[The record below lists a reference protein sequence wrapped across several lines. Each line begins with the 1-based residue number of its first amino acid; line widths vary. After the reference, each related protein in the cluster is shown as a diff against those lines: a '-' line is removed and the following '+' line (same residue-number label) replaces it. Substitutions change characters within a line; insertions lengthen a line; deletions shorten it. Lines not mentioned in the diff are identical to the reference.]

1 MSLQPGIVQMSG
13 KDLAQAVG
21 LLVARGFCALLNLDL
36 EDLEA
41 GATSKEKLIESL
53 PRRETLFSRLS
64 EFPEALTI
72 YQVKEKFNAYKAFLD
87 SDEEMV

>member
-1 MSLQPGIVQMSG
+1 MSIVQMNG
-13 KDLAQAVG
+13 KDFSNALG
-21 LLVARGFCALLNLDL
+21 LLATRTFCVLLNRDL
-36 EDLEA
+36 KDLEA

-72 YQVKEKFNAYKAFLD
+72 YQVKEKFNAYKAFLN
-87 SDEEMV
+87 S